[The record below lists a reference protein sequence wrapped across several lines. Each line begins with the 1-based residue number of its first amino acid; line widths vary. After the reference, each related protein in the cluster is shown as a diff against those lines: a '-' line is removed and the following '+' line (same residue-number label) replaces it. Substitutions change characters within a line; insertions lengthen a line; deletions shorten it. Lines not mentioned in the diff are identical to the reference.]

1 MKLFVF
7 STLLAV
13 AAAFTTQP
21 VTGPAK
27 LVDSPARSRTATIV
41 HDGKANGTFWGVGHT
56 NTHTYAFLPVVL
68 SIRSIASE

>member
-7 STLLAV
+7 STLLAF

-21 VTGPAK
+21 ITGPAK

-41 HDGKANGTFWGVGHT
+41 HSGKANGRFACTYVCLYSQRFFNCYLGH
-56 NTHTYAFLPVVL
+56 
-68 SIRSIASE
+68 SISL